1 MNTILNMMSALYNF
15 VIEPFLLPNNF
26 NTKILNQLIF
36 TIHGQLWEKIINNHY
51 TNSYLFCIQN
61 YIYIFGVIPA
71 ANTARVLIPY
81 RNITNI
87 CHKLIIYRH

>member
-15 VIEPFLLPNNF
+15 VIEPFLLPNKF

-36 TIHGQLWEKIINNHY
+36 TVHSQLEKFINNH
-51 TNSYLFCIQN
+51 
-61 YIYIFGVIPA
+61 IYIFGVIPA
-71 ANTARVLIPY
+71 ANTVRVLIPY

>member
-1 MNTILNMMSALYNF
+1 MVNYEKSYIIQILNYSVY
-15 VIEPFLLPNNF
+15 
-26 NTKILNQLIF
+26 K
-36 TIHGQLWEKIINNHY
+36 TIY
-51 TNSYLFCIQN
+51 M
-61 YIYIFGVIPA
+61 FGVIPA